1 MPRAIAMLM
10 ERAMSER
17 RILVI
22 GSNRLGLSI
31 AALLAAR
38 NIEAVVL
45 QSPPEPTATQKAEA
59 MDPFAFPPPS
69 MGSKRNKAQW
79 KSEIHG
85 RRKP

>member
-1 MPRAIAMLM
+1 MG
-10 ERAMSER
+10 ER
-17 RILVI
+17 RILVL

-45 QSPPEPTATQKAEA
+45 QSPPEPTKLNRFEAAMQKVEA
-59 MDPFAFPPPS
+59 MEPFAFPPPS

>member
-1 MPRAIAMLM
+1 M
-10 ERAMSER
+10 ERAMGER
-17 RILVI
+17 RILVL

-38 NIEAVVL
+38 NIEAAVL
-45 QSPPEPTATQKAEA
+45 QSPPEPTAMQKAEA
-59 MDPFAFPPPS
+59 MEPFAFPPPS